1 MPFDFAQDRLG
12 TRGVRVVLFSLVLML
27 GFTLIAVAQA
37 TKPAGV
43 TGVWKWS
50 TDFGGQAQENVLTLK
65 QEGDKI
71 TGTISGFGG
80 DSPISDAKLV
90 NGELTFK
97 VSRDFGQGTPFVT
110 VYTGKID
117 GDSFKGK
124 QQTIIEQAFDAKR
137 SK

>member
-1 MPFDFAQDRLG
+1 MLG
-12 TRGVRVVLFSLVLML
+12 TRGVRVVLFSVVLML
-27 GFTLIAVAQA
+27 GLTLITVAQA
-37 TKPAGV
+37 TKPAGL
-43 TGVWKWS
+43 TGTWKWS
-50 TDFGGQAQENVLTLK
+50 NEGFGGQQETVLVLK
-65 QEGDKI
+65 QDGDKI

-80 DSPISDAKLV
+80 EDSPIADAKFV

-97 VSRDFGQGTPFVT
+97 VSRDFGQGTPIIT

-124 QQTIIEQAFDAKR
+124 QQTIIEQAFEGKR